1 MSTLPSDSQPQDFEE
16 AEHLCSR
23 RLYFTKIKVKS
34 LFVCLFWGGVGVGR
48 RCDGWGGGGGGGG
61 GVCVRARAC
70 VSEGGW
76 GWGVGGGCTHK
87 KATRSPSS
95 YVTQYVPASVVGSP
109 NQLRKFHEVIS
120 KNNSATQAVS

>member
-34 LFVCLFWGGVGVGR
+34 LFVCLFWGGVGVER

-61 GVCVRARAC
+61 GGVCVRARFC
-70 VSEGGW
+70 VSGGW
-76 GWGVGGGCTHK
+76 IGCTHK
-87 KATRSPSS
+87 KATITIKLCNTVCTR
-95 YVTQYVPASVVGSP
+95 
-109 NQLRKFHEVIS
+109 
-120 KNNSATQAVS
+120 

>member
-16 AEHLCSR
+16 AGHLCSR

-34 LFVCLFWGGVGVGR
+34 FFVCLLWGRVGVGR

-70 VSEGGW
+70 VSEGAG
-76 GWGVGGGCTHK
+76 GCGGGGGVHTQK
-87 KATRSPSS
+87 S
-95 YVTQYVPASVVGSP
+95 YDH
-109 NQLRKFHEVIS
+109 L
-120 KNNSATQAVS
+120 QAM